1 MGYPERLQCHPEGWR
16 GPAYRLALSLV
27 LSEWVLVTKRVEV
40 GDYGGKRVEGVT
52 QILEGM
58 ASRNKE
64 AFLFRLGRLKFWNWS
79 QVAWGSLT
87 PLPDPVENGGEETSG
102 RINSRLLN

>member
-1 MGYPERLQCHPEGWR
+1 MGSSDQKGGGGRLWR
-16 GPAYRLALSLV
+16 Q
-27 LSEWVLVTKRVEV
+27 T
-40 GDYGGKRVEGVT
+40 GGEGVT

-102 RINSRLLN
+102 RINSPLLN